1 MNNNLHHIINFRSLQ
16 YNTLNKSGCN
26 KYVFLCSILEYVVI
40 MVPSDPRGAVTMKKY
55 NIFLDNFFGQMWS
68 AGCGGFSI
76 LLWNLAIILFEGKR
90 KSAVC
95 VQITEFLQRFFE
107 DFGGGPLIL
116 DP

>member
-1 MNNNLHHIINFRSLQ
+1 MTNIKSWTKYKMNNNLHHIINFRSLQ

-55 NIFLDNFFGQMWS
+55 NIFLDKFFGQMWS

-95 VQITEFLQRFFE
+95 VQIRLF
-107 DFGGGPLIL
+107 
-116 DP
+116 